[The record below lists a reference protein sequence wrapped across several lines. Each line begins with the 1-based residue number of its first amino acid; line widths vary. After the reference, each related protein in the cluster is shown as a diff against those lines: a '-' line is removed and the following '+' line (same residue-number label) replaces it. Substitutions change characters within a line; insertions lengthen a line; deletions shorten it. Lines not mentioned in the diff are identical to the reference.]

1 MEKIA
6 GVFGKPLK
14 NKENDLQGDE
24 DDDDEDVSF
33 HGYKEFYTKRVT
45 VLLDTHLTTQ
55 EHIKVKFSGRDI
67 SSLVVKELRVELFF
81 NLVGSH

>member
-24 DDDDEDVSF
+24 DDDDENVSF
-33 HGYKEFYTKRVT
+33 HGYKEFYTKR
-45 VLLDTHLTTQ
+45 
-55 EHIKVKFSGRDI
+55 ERRCKFSR
-67 SSLVVKELRVELFF
+67 LQRVLQKRKHE
-81 NLVGSH
+81 

>member
-33 HGYKEFYTKRVT
+33 HGYKEFYTKRSMG
-45 VLLDTHLTTQ
+45 
-55 EHIKVKFSGRDI
+55 SGVPRYPPYDPGTYKGQI
-67 SSLVVKELRVELFF
+67 FRTRYLIL
-81 NLVGSH
+81 GS

>member
-24 DDDDEDVSF
+24 DDNDEDVSF
-33 HGYKEFYTKRVT
+33 HGYKEFYTKRG
-45 VLLDTHLTTQ
+45 LLDTHLTIQ
-55 EHIKVKFSGRDI
+55 EHIKVKFSERDI
-67 SSLVVKELRVELFF
+67 SSLVVKELNLELFF

>member
-33 HGYKEFYTKRVT
+33 HGYKEFYTKR
-45 VLLDTHLTTQ
+45 
-55 EHIKVKFSGRDI
+55 EH
-67 SSLVVKELRVELFF
+67 
-81 NLVGSH
+81 GS